1 MIINQK
7 TLGELCARV
16 AAGDEQARRDFDRH
30 VPPLVE
36 IVVSRWL
43 RREPH
48 DASAGHSVKALDAAV
63 GNILPVAHSIGCARQ
78 ITRTICARMIAEF
91 ATGGRPRSRAIA
103 ETICA
108 RGQWDTVG
116 QPTG

>member
-43 RREPH
+43 RQERH
-48 DASAGHSVKALDAAV
+48 DAGAGHSAKSLDAAA
-63 GNILPVAHSIGCARQ
+63 GNASPAAHSISRATQ
-78 ITRTICARMIAEF
+78 ITRTICARMIAQF
-91 ATGGRPRSRAIA
+91 ANGGRPRARAIV
-103 ETICA
+103 ETDCS

-116 QPTG
+116 